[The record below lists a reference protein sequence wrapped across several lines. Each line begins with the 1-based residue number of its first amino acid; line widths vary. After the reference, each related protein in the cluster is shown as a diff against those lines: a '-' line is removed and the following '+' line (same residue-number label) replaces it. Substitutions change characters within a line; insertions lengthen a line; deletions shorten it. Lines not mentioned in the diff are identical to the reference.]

1 MRAFVPDARRAAV
14 LVLAA
19 ALIGIPVLA
28 TGCRQQG
35 RGPDQ
40 TQADAESEP
49 APPEPDKE
57 GWESL
62 FDGKTLGQWKPSD
75 FWKPG
80 KAHVADGCLVL
91 EKGRGDL
98 TGVTWGGDPAML
110 PRVDYEVRLQAQR
123 VEGSDF
129 FCGLTFPYKDSC
141 ATLIVGGWG
150 GGVIGISSFDGFDA
164 SENETTTYQEFQNGR
179 WYDIR
184 LRVTDN
190 RIQAWIDGENVVDTE
205 VGEREVDV
213 RIEVEESKPL
223 GIAAYN
229 TKAALRN
236 IRLRRLLDE

>member
-1 MRAFVPDARRAAV
+1 MKSPARRARDPVAV
-14 LVLAA
+14 ALAA
-19 ALIGIPVLA
+19 ALIGMAALP
-28 TGCRQQG
+28 TGCRQQE
-35 RGPDQ
+35 REPDR
-40 TQADAESEP
+40 TQAEP
-49 APPEPDKE
+49 ETATPKPDKE

-62 FDGKTLGQWKPSD
+62 FNGKTLGRWTPSD

-80 KAHVADGCLVL
+80 KVHVAGGCLVL
-91 EKGRGDL
+91 EPGRGDL

-110 PRVDYEVRLQAQR
+110 PRVDYEVRLQARR

-164 SENETTTYQEFQNGR
+164 SQNETTTYQEFQNGK

-184 LRVTDN
+184 LRVTAK

-205 VGEREVDV
+205 VADRDVDV

-229 TKAALRN
+229 TKAALRR